1 MDEDKKQFL
10 FGLSLGIAIFAVIG
24 FLIMLGLYFKDNKSS
39 EVAGETEQ
47 NQEEEQPNE
56 QEKPALAEFTIT
68 EDNHI
73 RGNMN
78 APITIVEF
86 SDFQCPYCDKFHVT
100 MKKVMETYPNK
111 VRWIYKH
118 FPLDSLHPLARSTA
132 EASECANDQEKFW
145 EYADKL
151 YENQADIS
159 ADTIKSFAKE
169 VGLNM
174 TEFNSC
180 IDDGKYKDKV
190 NTDYQE
196 GLSKGVRG
204 TPGNFLNGD
213 MTLVPGAVEFE
224 IIKTIIDAEL
234 SKLSE

>member
-24 FLIMLGLYFKDNKSS
+24 FLVMLGLYFKDNKSS

-47 NQEEEQPNE
+47 NQEEEQPN
-56 QEKPALAEFTIT
+56 QPEKPTLAEFNIT
-68 EDNHI
+68 ENDHI
-73 RGNMN
+73 RGNFD

-100 MKKVMETYPNK
+100 MKKVMETYPDK
-111 VRWIYKH
+111 VRWVYKH
-118 FPLDSLHPLARSTA
+118 FPLDSIHPLARQTA

-145 EYADKL
+145 EYADKI

-159 ADTIKSFAKE
+159 ADTIKSMAKE
-169 VGLNM
+169 IGLNM
-174 TEFNSC
+174 TNFNSC

-204 TPGNFLNGD
+204 TPGNFVNGD
-213 MTLVPGAVEFE
+213 VTLAPGAVEFE
-224 IIKTIIDAEL
+224 RIKTIIDAEL
-234 SKLSE
+234 SKISE